1 MKKVTEVT
9 IQAFLSGQAKK
20 VGNTFSDGK
29 SYFLF
34 NNKIAEHR
42 EDGLYI
48 SNAGWFSKTTKERLN
63 GFPNVRIHQAKKKW
77 YLNGNEW
84 DGSFTKINDNPPP
97 AIDEEKVGSL
107 FNESTTYVQT
117 DGWRGYS
124 QPTYAVC
131 GANDT
136 GMWGDSPC
144 PSNVCESELNGAKN
158 ALKRDKIPSKVM
170 TTETSNVFCAKR
182 YLIVPPK
189 YIEKAKEILNNYINE
204 VETRLLYVV
213 S

>member
-9 IQAFLSGQAKK
+9 IDAFLSGKPKK
-20 VGNTFSDGK
+20 VGNTHTDGK
-29 SYFLF
+29 NYFLF

-42 EDGLYI
+42 QDGLYI

-77 YLNGNEW
+77 YLNGEEW
-84 DGSFTKINDNPPP
+84 DGSFKKVSDNPPP
-97 AIDEEKVGSL
+97 AIDEEKVGST
-107 FNESTTYVQT
+107 FNNATRYVST
-117 DGWRGYS
+117 DGWRGYVE
-124 QPTYAVC
+124 PIYAVC

-136 GMWGDSPC
+136 GMWSDSPC

-158 ALKRDKIPSKVM
+158 SLKLNKIPSKVM
-170 TTETSNVFCAKR
+170 TTESSNVFCVHR

-189 YIEKAKEILNNYINE
+189 FLDKAKEILQNHINE
-204 VETRLLYVV
+204 IETRLLYVV